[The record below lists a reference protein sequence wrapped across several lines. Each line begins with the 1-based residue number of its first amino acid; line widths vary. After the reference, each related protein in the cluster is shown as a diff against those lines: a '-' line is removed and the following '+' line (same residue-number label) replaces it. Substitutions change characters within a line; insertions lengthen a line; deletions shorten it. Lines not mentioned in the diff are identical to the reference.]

1 MAKFVFV
8 TGGVVSAL
16 GKGIASASLGNLLK
30 ARGLNVVL
38 QKFDPYL
45 NVDPGTMSPFQHGE
59 VFVLEDGAE
68 CDLDLGHY
76 ERFTDTNLSQI
87 NNLTSGRVYETI
99 LAKERK
105 GEYLGRTVQVIPHVT
120 DEIKRRILLPAKEN
134 PDVDVVITE
143 IGGTVGDIESLPF
156 LEAIRQFR
164 LERPMQDSASVHLT
178 LVPYIAAAGEI
189 KTKPTQHS
197 VRELR
202 SIGIQPDFLMCRAD
216 HPIGDDARRK
226 IALFCNLPTEHVIDG
241 RDVKSIYE
249 VPLNLH
255 EQHFDH
261 LLCERLQLETSAPD
275 LTEWE
280 RMVNVIVNP
289 PDTVRIAI
297 VGKYIELKDAYKSIT
312 ESFIHAGIPNHVGVE
327 QVWVDSESLE
337 GEEVGDRR
345 LAEIF
350 EGCHGILVPG
360 GFGDRGIP
368 GKVNA
373 IRYARE
379 NGIPFFGICLGLQCA
394 MIEIGRDLVGLEKAG
409 SAEFDAAT
417 PHPVIHLMESQ
428 KSVTRKGG
436 TMRLGAYP
444 CQIKPAS
451 RAYHCYGTL
460 ETSERHRHRFE
471 VNNDYRA
478 AFEEAGVV
486 FSGTSPDGE
495 LVEMF
500 ELPGHPFFLAVQ
512 FHPELKSRPRRPHP
526 LFREFVAA
534 AVAQQELVRERGA
547 KDRKTGGEDK
557 DAGRDASAAG
567 DDPERG
573 GPSHPSRSEET
584 AAG

>member
-16 GKGIASASLGNLLK
+16 GKGIAGASLGNLLK
-30 ARGLNVVL
+30 ARGLSVIM

-59 VFVLEDGAE
+59 VYVLEDGAE

-120 DEIKRRILLPAKEN
+120 DEIKRRLLLPARDN

-164 LERPMQDSASVHLT
+164 LELPPGDSASVHLT

-202 SIGIQPDFLMCRAD
+202 SIGIQPDFLLCRAD
-216 HPIGDDARRK
+216 RAIGDAARRK
-226 IALFCNLPTEHVIDG
+226 IALFCNLPPESVFDG
-241 RDVKSIYE
+241 RDVESIYE

-255 EQHFDH
+255 AQAFDR
-261 LLCERLQLETSAPD
+261 LLCERLGLTTPEPD
-275 LTEWE
+275 LTEWK
-280 RMVNVIVNP
+280 RMVSVILNP
-289 PDTVRIAI
+289 PDKVRIAI
-297 VGKYIELKDAYKSIT
+297 VGKYTELRDAYKSIS

-327 QVWVDSESLE
+327 EVWVDAEDLE

-345 LAEIF
+345 LNDIF
-350 EGCHGILVPG
+350 AGCHGILVPG

-379 NGIPFFGICLGLQCA
+379 NKIPFLGICLGLQCA
-394 MIEIGRDLVGLEKAG
+394 MVEIGRDLVGLDRAD
-409 SAEFDAAT
+409 SVEFDAAT
-417 PHPVIHLMESQ
+417 PHPVIHLMDSQ
-428 KSVTRKGG
+428 KDVTNKGG

-444 CQIKPAS
+444 CVITPNS
-451 RAYHCYGTL
+451 RAYHAYGEL
-460 ETSERHRHRFE
+460 EISERHRHRFE
-471 VNNDYRA
+471 VNNAYRED
-478 AFEEAGVV
+478 FEKAGVV
-486 FSGTSPDGE
+486 FSGVSPDKE
-495 LVEMF
+495 LVEML
-500 ELPGHPFFLAVQ
+500 ELPAHPFFIAVQ

-526 LFREFVAA
+526 LFTSFVAA
-534 AVAQQELVRERGA
+534 SVAHRDLCRADEEANGEEELGPNSPR
-547 KDRKTGGEDK
+547 DDHSED
-557 DAGRDASAAG
+557 
-567 DDPERG
+567 
-573 GPSHPSRSEET
+573 T

>member
-30 ARGLNVVL
+30 ARGLNVIL

-59 VFVLEDGAE
+59 VYVLEDGAE

-87 NNLTSGRVYETI
+87 HNLTSGRVYETI

-120 DEIKRRILLPAKEN
+120 DEIKRRIVLPAQDN
-134 PDVDVVITE
+134 PEADVIITE

-164 LERPMQDSASVHLT
+164 LEQPVADTASVHLT

-216 HPIGDDARRK
+216 HAIGDEARRK
-226 IALFCNLPTEHVIDG
+226 IALFCNLPFENVFDG
-241 RDVKSIYE
+241 QDVKSIYQ

-255 EQHFDH
+255 AQNFDR
-261 LLCERLQLETSAPD
+261 LLCERLGLETDEPELGD
-275 LTEWE
+275 WE
-280 RMVNVIVNP
+280 RMVSVVLNP
-289 PDTVRIAI
+289 SDTVRIAI

-327 QVWVDSESLE
+327 QVWVDSEDLE
-337 GEEVGDRR
+337 GVEVGDRK
-345 LAEIF
+345 LKEVF
-350 EGCHGILVPG
+350 GDCHGILVPG

-373 IRYARE
+373 VRYARE

-394 MIEIGRDLVGLEKAG
+394 MIEIGRDLVGLEMAG
-409 SAEFDAAT
+409 SSEFDATT

-428 KSVTRKGG
+428 KDVTEKGG

-444 CQIKPAS
+444 CVIEPDS
-451 RAYHCYGTL
+451 RAHECYGEL
-460 ETSERHRHRFE
+460 EISERHRHRYE
-471 VNNDYRA
+471 VNNKYLS
-478 AFEEAGVV
+478 AFREAGVV
-486 FSGTSPDGE
+486 FSGMSPDGE
-495 LVEMF
+495 LMEML
-500 ELPGHPFFLAVQ
+500 ELPEHPFFLAVQ
-512 FHPELKSRPRRPHP
+512 FHPELKSRPGRPHP
-526 LFREFVAA
+526 LFRDFVAA
-534 AVAQQELVRERGA
+534 AVTHQKVERERVREQKKEQNENSNQDKATGA
-547 KDRKTGGEDK
+547 
-557 DAGRDASAAG
+557 AAG
-567 DDPERG
+567 ESSD
-573 GPSHPSRSEET
+573 T

>member
-30 ARGLNVVL
+30 ARGLNVIL

-87 NNLTSGRVYETI
+87 HNLTSGRVYETI

-120 DEIKRRILLPAKEN
+120 DEIKRRIHLAAEKN

-164 LERPMQDSASVHLT
+164 LEMPMIDTVSVHLT

-202 SIGIQPDFLMCRAD
+202 SIGIQPDFLACRAD
-216 HPIGDDARRK
+216 HAIGDDARRK
-226 IALFCNLPTEHVIDG
+226 IALFCNLPYENVLEAK
-241 RDVKSIYE
+241 DVGSIYQ
-249 VPLNLH
+249 VPLELH
-255 EQHFDH
+255 RQNFDR
-261 LLCERLQLETSAPD
+261 LLCERLALET
-275 LTEWE
+275 TEPELSDWE
-280 RMVNVIVNP
+280 RMVSVIVNP

-327 QVWVDSESLE
+327 LEWVDSEDLE
-337 GEEVGDRR
+337 GDEVGDRK
-345 LAEIF
+345 LKEIF
-350 EGCHGILVPG
+350 GDCHGILVPG

-379 NGIPFFGICLGLQCA
+379 NKIPFFGICLGLQCA
-394 MIEIGRDLVGLEKAG
+394 MIEMGRDMVGLEMAG
-409 SAEFDAAT
+409 SAEFDASS

-428 KSVTRKGG
+428 KGVTQKGG

-444 CQIKPAS
+444 CVIKPGS
-451 RAYHCYGTL
+451 RTYHAYGEL
-460 ETSERHRHRFE
+460 EISERHRHRYE

-486 FSGTSPDGE
+486 FSGLSPDQE
-495 LVEMF
+495 LVEML
-500 ELPGHPFFLAVQ
+500 ELPAHPFFVAVQ

-526 LFREFVAA
+526 LFRAFVAA
-534 AVAQQELVRERGA
+534 AVDHQNLQREIREKKRQDQKA
-547 KDRKTGGEDK
+547 DQKTNKKTDRPSDTTTKSKD
-557 DAGRDASAAG
+557 SAAG
-567 DDPERG
+567 
-573 GPSHPSRSEET
+573 
-584 AAG
+584 